1 LSRAVVIG
9 AGTMGMGIAMAFAAA
24 GFQTTL
30 IDASEEA
37 LARARARA
45 EKRGLTS
52 IVTTTGGDDALATA
66 DVVVEAVFEDLD
78 IKRGIFRRLN
88 DLCRPGALLASNTST
103 LDIDLIADGLPSADR
118 IVGMHFWN
126 PAHVNPALEIIR
138 GAKTSPAILRESV
151 ALGERLGKIP
161 VVVGNCDG
169 FVANRM
175 LFKYIREVETMVE
188 EGANVA
194 DVDRA
199 LVEFGFPMG
208 PFAMMDLAGV
218 DVGWRVRQ
226 GRMQRGGYPYRV
238 GVLFDRLHERGRFGQ
253 KTGAGFY
260 RYETGSHQPIADG
273 VVEAIAAEE
282 RQKRG
287 IAKVV
292 PSSQEIV
299 ERSMW
304 SMVNEGAYIL
314 DEGIA
319 AQASD
324 IDAIWRPGFGF
335 PVDKGGPMQYA
346 DSVGLAHVLAFVRAR
361 AIDDPEF
368 WRPSPLLERLVAEG
382 RSFSDVHHPQTTGAS
397 T

>member
-1 LSRAVVIG
+1 VIRAVVIG
-9 AGTMGMGIAMAFAAA
+9 AGTMGMGIAIAFAAN
-24 GFQTTL
+24 GFETTL

-45 EKRGLTS
+45 EKRGVTS
-52 IVTTTGGDDALATA
+52 IITTTGDDEALATA
-66 DVVVEAVFEDLD
+66 DVVVEAVFEDLE
-78 IKRGIFRRLN
+78 IKREVFRKL
-88 DLCRPGALLASNTST
+88 DALCKPDALLASNTST
-103 LDIDLIADGLPSADR
+103 LDIDLIADDLPSAGR

-138 GAKTSPAILRESV
+138 AAKTSPDALRRSV
-151 ALGERLGKIP
+151 ELGEQLGKIP

-188 EGANVA
+188 EGATVA

-208 PFAMMDLAGV
+208 PFAMMDLAGI

-226 GRMQRGGYPYRV
+226 GRLQRGGYPYRI
-238 GVLFDRLHERGRFGQ
+238 GVLFDRLHERDRFGQ

-260 RYETGSHQPIADG
+260 RYEKGSYEPIADG
-273 VVEAIAAEE
+273 VVEEIAEAE
-282 RQKRG
+282 RGKRG
-287 IAKVV
+287 LAKVV
-292 PSSQEIV
+292 PTSQEIV

-319 AQASD
+319 ERSAD

-335 PVDKGGPMQYA
+335 PEAKGGPMQYA
-346 DSVGLAHVLAFVRAR
+346 DSVGLAHVLSFVRER
-361 AIDDPEF
+361 AKEDPEF
-368 WRPSPLLERLVAEG
+368 WRPSPLLERLVAEN
-382 RSFSDVHHPQTTGAS
+382 RSFSDVHHPNPIGA
-397 T
+397 TA

>member
-1 LSRAVVIG
+1 
-9 AGTMGMGIAMAFAAA
+9 MGIAISFAAS
-24 GFQTTL
+24 GFDTTL

-37 LARARARA
+37 LARATARA
-45 EKRGLTS
+45 EKRGVTT
-52 IVTTTGGDDALATA
+52 IVTTTGGNDALAAA

-78 IKRGIFRRLN
+78 VKREVFRRL
-88 DLCRPGALLASNTST
+88 DALCRPDALLASNTST
-103 LDIDLIADGLPSADR
+103 LDIDLIADDLPSADR

-138 GAKTSPAILRESV
+138 AARTSSETLRRSV
-151 ALGERLGKIP
+151 ELGERLGKIP

-175 LFKYIREVETMVE
+175 LFKYIREVEQMVE
-188 EGANVA
+188 EGASVA
-194 DVDRA
+194 DIDRTM
-199 LVEFGFPMG
+199 VEFGFPMG
-208 PFAMMDLAGV
+208 PFAMMDLAGI

-226 GRMQRGGYPYRV
+226 GRMERVGYPYRI

-260 RYETGSHQPIADG
+260 RYEKGSYQPLADG
-273 VVEAIAAEE
+273 VVEAIAEEE
-282 RQKRG
+282 RRNRG
-287 IAKVV
+287 LAKVV
-292 PSSQEIV
+292 PTPQEIV

-319 AQASD
+319 ARSAD

-335 PVDKGGPMQYA
+335 PEAKGGPMQYA
-346 DSVGLAHVLAFVRAR
+346 DSIGLPRVLSFVRER
-361 AIDDPEF
+361 AKDDPEF
-368 WRPSPLLERLVAEG
+368 WRPSPLLERLVAEKKP
-382 RSFSDVHHPQTTGAS
+382 FSSLYNPHLTGVTA
-397 T
+397 